1 MPQLGE
7 TVAEGTVTKWYKKVG
22 DAVKAD
28 DVLFDV
34 ETDKVSTEIPA
45 QADGV
50 LAEILVA
57 EGTTAKVGARL
68 AVIKEKGGEKSAAQT
83 ASVVAR
89 VTPAASAPAAAEAR
103 SGGADAGRLSP
114 VVSRLL
120 GEHGLNAA
128 DIRGTGR
135 DGRITREDVLA
146 HVARGARAPA
156 TSHQPPATNLA
167 GAGAETV
174 PLNNI
179 RKRTAEHMTKSWTTI
194 PHVLQAVEADFSNV
208 DAARRAVG
216 AAWKSREG
224 FSLTYLP
231 FIARAVVLALAKYPR
246 LNASYRGDHLE
257 LHKRVNLGI
266 AVDLNLD
273 GLVVPVVKDAA
284 SRSVVVLAKEINKLS
299 TSARGNQLK
308 PDDMTEATYT
318 LSNNGAFGTLITAPI
333 ISPPQVA
340 ILSTDGVKKRAVVV
354 EGPGG
359 DSVAVRPVGVLAQSF
374 DHRAV
379 DGAYSGSFLD
389 EVRTILETREWLQ
402 ELQP

>member
-1 MPQLGE
+1 MDVIMPQLGE

-22 DAVKAD
+22 DTVKAD

-45 QADGV
+45 QANGV
-50 LAEILVA
+50 IAEILVQ
-57 EGTTAKVGARL
+57 EGATAKVGTRL
-68 AVIKEKGGEKSAAQT
+68 AVIREKGGESGLQARSETPAPAQPVAAAPAGARGSAA
-83 ASVVAR
+83 
-89 VTPAASAPAAAEAR
+89 
-103 SGGADAGRLSP
+103 GMLSP

-120 GEHGLNAA
+120 GEHGLKAS

-135 DGRITREDVLA
+135 DGRVTRDDVLA
-146 HVARGARAPA
+146 HVAQRGGAATVKSHEPA
-156 TSHQPPATNLA
+156 HYAVA
-167 GAGAETV
+167 GQEAV

-179 RKRTAEHMTKSWTTI
+179 RKRTAEHVTKAWTTI
-194 PHVLQAVEADFSNV
+194 PHVLQAIEADFSKV
-208 DAARRAVG
+208 DDARRAAG

-231 FIARAVVLALAKYPR
+231 FIARAVALALAKFPR
-246 LNASYRGDHLE
+246 LNASFHGDHLV

-284 SRSVVVLAKEINKLS
+284 SKSVQAIAKEINNLS
-299 TSARGNQLK
+299 KNARANQLR

-318 LSNNGAFGTLITAPI
+318 ISNNGAFGTLITAAI

-340 ILSTDGVKKRAVVV
+340 ILSTDGVRKRPVVV
-354 EGPGG
+354 ESAGA
-359 DSVAVRPVGVLAQSF
+359 DSMTVRPMGVLAQSF

-379 DGAYSGSFLD
+379 DGSYSGAFLG
-389 EVRTILETREWLQ
+389 EVKKIIETTDWAK
-402 ELQP
+402 EL